1 MVQLSFVCVIGGEW
15 SRESSRA
22 GGMSYKIAFAPQ
34 GVIQCENVNR
44 TADDT
49 WEKSVGESLIIV
61 FIYMF
66 WLEGDQQYRRKN
78 DDKHTVKEYVC
89 KEIVTNSS
97 SCLPWQIYLK

>member
-1 MVQLSFVCVIGGEW
+1 MMQMMVQLSFVCIISDGW

-49 WEKSVGESLIIV
+49 WEKSVAESLIIV

-66 WLEGDQQYRRKN
+66 WLEGDQQYRRRKKN
-78 DDKHTVKEYVC
+78 DDDAVNIQWRNMYVKNC
-89 KEIVTNSS
+89 N
-97 SCLPWQIYLK
+97 